1 MLLTPASHCFRTLAI
16 VAAVAIAVGLV
27 APASANQAAAT
38 GPATAGAEG
47 FVPIFNGR
55 DFSGWTGAVDNYEVK
70 DGALMCRPGQGG
82 TLYTVAEYSDFI
94 VQLEFNLP
102 PGGNNGLA
110 IRYPG
115 KGDAAYAGMTELQV
129 LDDPAP
135 KYATLDPRQMHGSAY
150 GMVASRRGH
159 LKPVGEWNVQVVTV
173 QGSTHP
179 VVDLNGTRILDADL
193 SKVATFHE
201 PIVLIPERIGRRDIS
216 ASPDMAI
223 PYGSGTSGS
232 RRSLD
237 RLGRLER
244 LEPGRPGRLATGGIE
259 PPN

>member
-16 VAAVAIAVGLV
+16 VAAVALAVGLV
-27 APASANQAAAT
+27 APTSASQSAAT

-94 VQLEFNLP
+94 VRLEFNLP

-129 LDDPAP
+129 LDDTAREVRD
-135 KYATLDPRQMHGSAY
+135 ARSA
-150 GMVASRRGH
+150 A
-159 LKPVGEWNVQVVTV
+159 
-173 QGSTHP
+173 
-179 VVDLNGTRILDADL
+179 DA
-193 SKVATFHE
+193 
-201 PIVLIPERIGRRDIS
+201 
-216 ASPDMAI
+216 
-223 PYGSGTSGS
+223 
-232 RRSLD
+232 
-237 RLGRLER
+237 RLGLRHGCVPARASEARRRVEL
-244 LEPGRPGRLATGGIE
+244 PGSHRARLAASQSI
-259 PPN
+259 

>member
-16 VAAVAIAVGLV
+16 VAAVALAVGLV
-27 APASANQAAAT
+27 APTSANQSAAT

-129 LDDPAP
+129 LDDTAP

-173 QGSTHP
+173 QGSRIQ
-179 VVDLNGTRILDADL
+179 VDLNGTRILDADL

-201 PIVLIPERIGRRDIS
+201 DRPHPGKDR
-216 ASPDMAI
+216 
-223 PYGSGTSGS
+223 TSGHFGFAGHGDPV
-232 RRSLD
+232 RFRNIRIKTLT
-237 RLGRLER
+237 GAAGAAGAA
-244 LEPGRPGRLATGGIE
+244 GRPGRLDD
-259 PPN
+259 